1 MNSYYRDLAK
11 GLRLTVVATLLFA
24 AGALYA
30 ERPADLPQPRDYVSD
45 FAHVLS
51 PEVIARIDALSSQ
64 LDHSQANAKIA
75 VVTVNTLD
83 GEESE
88 VWSNELETHW
98 KMGKRTPGGD
108 RLALVLL
115 AVKDHKRR
123 IDVGYGLE
131 GILNDA
137 KAGDIGREM
146 VPYLRQNDFDSAVLL
161 AVSQIGDVIAEDA
174 HVTLNQEPAPRQGAR
189 HVQRGN
195 PFGGLIF
202 FIILFVIFGGS
213 WIVRLLFGF
222 GLLSGMF
229 RGGRGWGG
237 GGWGGGSWGSG
248 GGWGGGGGG
257 GGGGGF
263 GGFGGGGG
271 GFGGGG
277 AGGSW

>member
-1 MNSYYRDLAK
+1 MNSCYRHLAK
-11 GLRLTVVATLLFA
+11 GLRLIVVATLLFA
-24 AGALYA
+24 AGVLYA
-30 ERPADLPQPRDYVSD
+30 ERAADLPQPRDYVSD

-51 PEVIARIDALSSQ
+51 PEAIARIDAICSQ
-64 LDHSQANAKIA
+64 LDHSQANAQIA
-75 VVTVNTLD
+75 VVTVRTLD
-83 GEESE
+83 GEEADD
-88 VWSNELETHW
+88 WSHELETHW
-98 KMGKRTPGGD
+98 KMGKKGANRQ
-108 RLALVLL
+108 ALILL
-115 AVKDHKRR
+115 AVNDHKRR
-123 IDVGYGLE
+123 IEAGMDLQ
-131 GILNDA
+131 GILPDA
-137 KAGDIGREM
+137 KLGDIGREM

-161 AVSQIGDVIAEDA
+161 AVSQMADVIAADA
-174 HVTLNQEPAPRQGAR
+174 HVTLNEGPAPRQGAR
-189 HVQRGN
+189 HVHRGN

-213 WIVRLLFGF
+213 WVMRLLFGF

-229 RGGRGWGG
+229 RGGWGG

-271 GFGGGG
+271 GFDGGG

>member
-1 MNSYYRDLAK
+1 MNSYHCRDVAK
-11 GLRLTVVATLLFA
+11 GLRLILVATLLFG
-24 AGALYA
+24 AGLLYA
-30 ERPADLPQPRDYVSD
+30 ERAADLPQPRDYVSD

-51 PEVIARIDALSSQ
+51 PEAVARIDAICSQ

-83 GEESE
+83 GEEAE
-88 VWSNELETHW
+88 DWSNQLENHW
-98 KMGKRTPGGD
+98 KMGKKGPGGD
-108 RLALVLL
+108 REALILL

-161 AVSQIGDVIAEDA
+161 AVSQMGEVIAEDA
-174 HVTLNQEPAPRQGAR
+174 HVTLNEGPAPQHGAVR
-189 HVQRGN
+189 AQRSN
-195 PFGGLIF
+195 PLGGLIF

-222 GLLSGMF
+222 GLLSGIF
-229 RGGRGWGG
+229 RGGWGG

>member
-1 MNSYYRDLAK
+1 MNSCYRHLAK
-11 GLRLTVVATLLFA
+11 GLRLIVVATLLFA
-24 AGALYA
+24 SGVLYA
-30 ERPADLPQPRDYVSD
+30 ERAADLPQPTDYVSD

-51 PEVIARIDALSSQ
+51 PEAVARIDAICSQ

-88 VWSNELETHW
+88 DWSNELENHW
-98 KMGKRTPGGD
+98 KMGKKGPGGD
-108 RLALVLL
+108 REALILL

-161 AVSQIGDVIAEDA
+161 AVSQMGDVIAQDA
-174 HVTLNQEPAPRQGAR
+174 HVTLNEGPAPRQRAG
-189 HVQRGN
+189 HVHRSN
-195 PFGGLIF
+195 PLGGLIF

-213 WIVRLLFGF
+213 WIMRLLFGF

-229 RGGRGWGG
+229 RGGWGG

-271 GFGGGG
+271 SFGGGG